1 MFELPPLELPGPTVK
16 IKEKVN
22 NSKPFS
28 ALCDSEYQPMHL
40 PPITKRLA
48 HTVPCITL
56 DNSTVETLYIDL
68 EEEASRSQRE
78 SKITEHEGQ
87 YQCLIPRPFKLKDG
101 ECTSNVCRTLVET
114 QSQRDGSAS
123 VLKHQELSISSSPA
137 HRTSPPVS
145 PVPPVL
151 PISPVSLSPDR
162 ILSLRSL
169 QDPFL
174 DSPVKTGQNKMQF
187 MKNQHG
193 TPKENPHLQ
202 NIQKTDSHQQYRNLN
217 SDNCKPLSDT
227 RSHSPGGEEDTQSKG
242 QMRSQTTPRES
253 QTGSKVNQS
262 QSPPTHDGRCL
273 GVNNVTQTTPF
284 SDFPKVRRGREPGTT
299 PQKSPNKRPSKSRVK
314 CITYQ
319 LECRLIQWNQLDIT
333 IDIAPMSEY

>member
-48 HTVPCITL
+48 HTVPCITS

-68 EEEASRSQRE
+68 EEEASLSQGE
-78 SKITEHEGQ
+78 SKIAEHEGK

-242 QMRSQTTPRES
+242 QMRSQTTPRQS

-273 GVNNVTQTTPF
+273 GVNNVTQTMPF
-284 SDFPKVRRGREPGTT
+284 SDIPKVRRGREPGTT

-333 IDIAPMSEY
+333 IDNAPMSEY